1 MRILNVAFEIRA
13 ASFFTASRFSFPVTL
28 MTGFE
33 PTECPPAD
41 LAVVAPSTARLAII
55 DAVQSAVTAEFGN
68 PHSFTT
74 KVVRWSLAIDRL
86 DVALLKANCGTVVLP
101 FDQQADE
108 RPYFGEI
115 LKARFD
121 AEGRC
126 VRKGRSTNLAHAE
139 HKSLGWDRDL
149 IYLRPLTRWELS
161 RQIELIGEKLNGVP
175 IRDAVPPDDDVAL
188 ADIGFSGSRQFG
200 SGFLSKARAV
210 FHRDNG
216 RCRVCG
222 KSEKLHVD
230 HIIPR
235 AKGGSDSMD
244 NLWLLCDQC
253 NLSKTDTF

>member
-1 MRILNVAFEIRA
+1 MPPVGCEIATTELTVTAPA
-13 ASFFTASRFSFPVTL
+13 AAK
-28 MTGFE
+28 
-33 PTECPPAD
+33 
-41 LAVVAPSTARLAII
+41 LAII
-55 DAVQSAVTAEFGN
+55 DAVERAISTEFGQ
-68 PHSFTT
+68 PHSCTT

-86 DVALLKANCGTVVLP
+86 DVALLKANCGTVVIP
-101 FDQQADE
+101 FNINEDQ

-115 LKARFD
+115 QLS
-121 AEGRC
+121 RC
-126 VRKGRSTNLAHAE
+126 DEAGHPVKKGRSTNLVHAE

-149 IYLRPLTRWELS
+149 VYLRPFTRWELE
-161 RQIELIGEKLNGVP
+161 QLIRLIKSKLSGNA

-188 ADIGFSGSRQFG
+188 ADLGFTGSRQFG

-210 FHRDNG
+210 FHRDGG
-216 RCRVCG
+216 RCRICS
-222 KSEKLHVD
+222 KSQKLHVD